1 MGGAHGENMRLR
13 FGEFSVDEGRRLIH
27 RGAEKIHVSPKAFQL
42 LVLLLARRPEAIPRT
57 ELAEALRAG
66 ADPAGANLAPIVCEL
81 RQALGTGPGGESWV
95 RTVHGFGYAF
105 EGEVHE
111 TPAIPRHVLFRGLQ
125 RVELAEGRN
134 LLGRERAAAVRLGH
148 PSVAHEHAR
157 IVVADDQAQL
167 EDLTGADSTFRGAE
181 PVHGRV
187 VLEDGDVI
195 RVGAVVLTY
204 RILAA

>member
-1 MGGAHGENMRLR
+1 MRLR
-13 FGEFSVDEGRRLIH
+13 FGELSIDEASRLIH
-27 RGAEKIHVSPKAFQL
+27 RGAEKVHVSPKAFQL

-57 ELAEALRAG
+57 ELAEALWPG
-66 ADPAGANLAPIVCEL
+66 TESAGANLAPIVCEL

-95 RTVHGFGYAF
+95 RTVHAFGYAF
-105 EGEVHE
+105 EGEVRE
-111 TPAIPRHVLFRGLQ
+111 TPAVPRHVLFRGIQ
-125 RVELAEGRN
+125 RVELAEGKN
-134 LLGRERAAAVRLGH
+134 LLGRERKATVRLGH

-167 EDLTGADSTFRGAE
+167 EDLAGAGSTFRGTDA
-181 PVHGRV
+181 VHGRV
-187 VLEDGDVI
+187 VLKDGDVI